1 MIVKITFLFFKFY
14 NIFNLVKTGITIL
27 TNTVM
32 QALEKLFWTKYAKP
46 QDSSPV
52 QETSLA
58 EQTTS
63 LDTLPRQR
71 TLQGATQRFKGPMAL
86 HDARPNYPGPSVL
99 QNTKHSMNEPQK
111 PPTNIN
117 GPIASQDTSQN
128 FKDQILYEMSKG
140 FQGLMTSPYAE
151 SSFNG
156 PMLSEDTRLGFQG
169 PHSVIL
175 SLNEPMA
182 SPHNQQRFQ
191 GPMALQDTKQ
201 IYSRPLTIQDTR
213 QNFRGQIVS
222 QSTRPELNGLMPLD
236 YTGPTT
242 YLNRIESH
250 HEPIISQDTRPV
262 FNEPMTSQNTRPVFN
277 GPRTS
282 QDTRPVFNGPMTSQ
296 DSRPVFNGPMTSQN
310 ARPVFNGPMT
320 SQDSRSVF
328 NGPMTS
334 QNTRPVFNGPMTSKD
349 VRQSFTG
356 PMAMEKFIF
365 SINEPMTPQYSV
377 TNKDE
382 PKALQNTI
390 AELVALK
397 VIENG
402 YPGPRT
408 WNFIGPRHADKTN
421 KEAQESTIS
430 QEAKQD
436 LQNLSQN
443 EIMRNKRPM
452 TQVFFILLFLSYKL
466 IGNRRIRKKREIH

>member
-1 MIVKITFLFFKFY
+1 
-14 NIFNLVKTGITIL
+14 
-27 TNTVM
+27 M

-111 PPTNIN
+111 PPTNFN

-182 SPHNQQRFQ
+182 SQHNQQRFQ

-282 QDTRPVFNGPMTSQ
+282 QD
-296 DSRPVFNGPMTSQN
+296 
-310 ARPVFNGPMT
+310 
-320 SQDSRSVF
+320 
-328 NGPMTS
+328 
-334 QNTRPVFNGPMTSKD
+334 TRPVFNGPMTSKD